1 MKTRRVSKTVAFIQ
15 VNDGSTL
22 SDLQVVA
29 DESTQGNDLVESLT
43 TGCSVSVEGTLVESL
58 GKGQRFELKAETVE
72 LLGTADPDTYP
83 LQKKRHTLEFLRE
96 IAHLRPRTNT
106 LGATA
111 RVRSAAAFGI
121 HSFFQS
127 KGFLY
132 VQTPIIT
139 GSDAEGAGA
148 MFRVTTLDIN
158 DPPRVDGAVDES
170 LDFFGGPAYL
180 TVSGQLEAEIFAL
193 ALSNVYTFGPTFPLG
208 ELQHVPPLG
217 RILDGRA
224 GGGFLRVGLPCR
236 PGRGVSQ
243 IRLFLRPGKLPG
255 RHGFLQ

>member
-1 MKTRRVSKTVAFIQ
+1 MQGWVKTRRVSKTVAFIQ

-29 DESTQGNDLVESLT
+29 DESTRGYDLVEPLT

-58 GKGQRFELKAETVE
+58 GKGQKFELKAETVE

-111 RVRSAAAFGI
+111 RVRSAAAFAI

-132 VQTPIIT
+132 VQTPYHHWKRRR
-139 GSDAEGAGA
+139 G
-148 MFRVTTLDIN
+148 R
-158 DPPRVDGAVDES
+158 
-170 LDFFGGPAYL
+170 GG
-180 TVSGQLEAEIFAL
+180 
-193 ALSNVYTFGPTFPLG
+193 
-208 ELQHVPPLG
+208 HVPGDHP
-217 RILDGRA
+217 
-224 GGGFLRVGLPCR
+224 
-236 PGRGVSQ
+236 
-243 IRLFLRPGKLPG
+243 
-255 RHGFLQ
+255 

>member
-1 MKTRRVSKTVAFIQ
+1 MKRTPITEITGQESAGGRFLVQGWVKTRRVSKTVAFIQ

-29 DESTQGNDLVESLT
+29 DESTQGYDLVEPLT

-58 GKGQRFELKAETVE
+58 GKGQRYELKAEAVE

-111 RVRSAAAFGI
+111 RVRSAAAFAI

-127 KGFLY
+127 KGFS
-132 VQTPIIT
+132 TSRRP
-139 GSDAEGAGA
+139 SSPEA
-148 MFRVTTLDIN
+148 MQR
-158 DPPRVDGAVDES
+158 A
-170 LDFFGGPAYL
+170 PA
-180 TVSGQLEAEIFAL
+180 
-193 ALSNVYTFGPTFPLG
+193 
-208 ELQHVPPLG
+208 
-217 RILDGRA
+217 
-224 GGGFLRVGLPCR
+224 PC
-236 PGRGVSQ
+236 SA
-243 IRLFLRPGKLPG
+243 
-255 RHGFLQ
+255 